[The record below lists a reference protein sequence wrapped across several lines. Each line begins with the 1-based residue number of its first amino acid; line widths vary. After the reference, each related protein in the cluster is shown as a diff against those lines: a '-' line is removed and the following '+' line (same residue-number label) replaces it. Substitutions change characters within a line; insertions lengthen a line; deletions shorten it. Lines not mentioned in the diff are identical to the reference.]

1 MNDLYNRYALAL
13 LDIAKEENRVE
24 EYRQEV
30 VSFLAVLKEN
40 PELSKIL
47 DSYNIT
53 NEEKLSLIDGKLGK
67 FYSENIINY
76 IKVILKNNRGY
87 YLYSI
92 FKETLMRF
100 DDYLSIEQ
108 GTIYS
113 TIPLSQKDILR
124 VTEAI
129 ERNTGK
135 KIILKNVID
144 SSIIGGIKVVLK
156 NDIYDASILS
166 RVDALKES
174 LLKKGN

>member
-30 VSFLAVLKEN
+30 VSFLTVLKEN
-40 PELSKIL
+40 PELSRIL
-47 DSYNIT
+47 DSYNVT
-53 NEEKLSLIDGKLGK
+53 NEEKLDLIDGKLAK
-67 FYSENIINY
+67 FYSKNVINY

-100 DDYLSIEQ
+100 DDYLLIEQ

-113 TIPLSQKDILR
+113 TIPLTQKDILR

-144 SSIIGGIKVVLK
+144 HSIIGGIKVVLK

-166 RVDALKES
+166 RLDALKDS
-174 LLKKGN
+174 LLKKGK

>member
-30 VSFLAVLKEN
+30 VSFLTVLKEN

-47 DSYNIT
+47 DSYNVT
-53 NEEKLSLIDGKLGK
+53 NEEKLNLIDGKLAK
-67 FYSENIINY
+67 FYSENVINY

-100 DDYLSIEQ
+100 DDYLLIEQ

-113 TIPLSQKDILR
+113 TISLTQKDILR

-144 SSIIGGIKVVLK
+144 HSIIGGIKVVLK

-166 RVDALKES
+166 RLDALKDS

>member
-13 LDIAKEENRVE
+13 LDIAKEENKVK

-30 VSFLAVLKEN
+30 VSFITVLKEN
-40 PELSKIL
+40 PGLIKFL
-47 DSYNIT
+47 DSYNVT
-53 NEEKLSLIDGKLGK
+53 SNEKLELIDGKLAK

-108 GTIYS
+108 GIIYS
-113 TIPLSQKDILR
+113 TIPLTNKDMLK

-129 ERNTGK
+129 ERNTNK
-135 KIILKNVID
+135 NVVLKNVID
-144 SSIIGGIKVVLK
+144 PSIIGGIKVVLK

-166 RVDALKES
+166 RVDALKDS